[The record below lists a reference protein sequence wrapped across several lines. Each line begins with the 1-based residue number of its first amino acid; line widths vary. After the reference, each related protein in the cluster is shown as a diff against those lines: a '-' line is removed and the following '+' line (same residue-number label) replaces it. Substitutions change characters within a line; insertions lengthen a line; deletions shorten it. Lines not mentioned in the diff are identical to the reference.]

1 MPSFVQSVDV
11 FCVIGGENERQVAFA
26 DIQALRAAGFRVE
39 YPLKEVGFGKQF
51 KLAADAGA
59 RLTLIY
65 GADEITKNV
74 VKLRDMSTRSEFE
87 VPRTQVSEAVRDF
100 FSAAH

>member
-1 MPSFVQSVDV
+1 MPGFVQAIDV
-11 FCVIGGENERQVAFA
+11 YCVIGGENERRVAFA
-26 DIQALRAAGFRVE
+26 HIQALRAAGFRVE
-39 YPLKEVGFGKQF
+39 YPLKDVGFGKQF

-65 GADEITKNV
+65 GADEIAKNV

-87 VPRTQVSEAVRDF
+87 VPSAQILETVRDF
-100 FSAAH
+100 FSAAP